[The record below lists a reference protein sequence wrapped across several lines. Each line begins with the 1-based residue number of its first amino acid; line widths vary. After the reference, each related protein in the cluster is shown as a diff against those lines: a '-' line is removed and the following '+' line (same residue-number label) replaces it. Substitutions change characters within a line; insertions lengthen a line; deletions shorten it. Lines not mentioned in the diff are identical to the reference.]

1 MKCLINL
8 FRKDKKMT
16 LEHFNI
22 AEFDSPDSPGS
33 GEFMSK
39 KFLVMLDK
47 ARDIAGIPFKI
58 NSGYRTMIHNA
69 EIGGVSNSSHLS
81 GLAADVSC
89 KESRHRFIMIAAFI
103 AAGFTR
109 IGIAKTFIHVD
120 CDKDKDQS
128 VSWLY

>member
-1 MKCLINL
+1 MNCWIGTLIKGKTMEL
-8 FRKDKKMT
+8 EYFT
-16 LEHFNI
+16 LK
-22 AEFDSPDSPGS
+22 EFDSPDSPGS

-39 KFLVMLDK
+39 KFLIMLDK

-58 NSGYRTMIHNA
+58 NSGYRTINHNA
-69 EIGGVSNSSHLS
+69 DVGGVENSSHLA

-89 KESRHRFIMIAAFI
+89 KDSRERFIMIASFI

-109 IGIAKTFIHVD
+109 IGIGKTFIHVD
-120 CDKDKDQS
+120 CDKDKSQR

>member
-1 MKCLINL
+1 MNCWIS
-8 FRKDKKMT
+8 T
-16 LEHFNI
+16 LLKGKTMELEYFKI
-22 AEFDSPDSPGS
+22 SEFDSPDSPGS

-39 KFLVMLDK
+39 KFLIMLDK
-47 ARDIAGIPFKI
+47 SRDIAGIPFKI

-69 EIGGVSNSSHLS
+69 EIGGVSNSSHMA

-109 IGIAKTFIHVD
+109 IGIGKTFIHVD
-120 CDKDKDQS
+120 CDKDKDQR

>member
-1 MKCLINL
+1 MTCWIN
-8 FRKDKKMT
+8 T
-16 LEHFNI
+16 LLKGKTMELEYFTLS
-22 AEFDSPDSPGS
+22 EFDSPDSLGS

-39 KFLVMLDK
+39 EFLEMLDQ

-58 NSGYRTMIHNA
+58 NSGYRTIIHNA
-69 EIGGVSNSSHLS
+69 VVGGKSESSHLH

-89 KESRHRFIMIAAFI
+89 KESRERFIMIAAFI

-109 IGIAKTFIHVD
+109 IGIGKTFIHVD
-120 CDKDKDQS
+120 CDPDKDNR

>member
-1 MKCLINL
+1 
-8 FRKDKKMT
+8 MT

-39 KFLVMLDK
+39 KFLIMLDK

-58 NSGYRTMIHNA
+58 NSGYRTMVHNA

-128 VSWLY
+128 VSWVY